1 MKYIFGQVSIL
12 KQLLIKKSMK
22 TKLFFMYAFASVLFA
37 ACNNDDAITNESGIV
52 TDPNGEAYVAL
63 SIKTPATTRA
73 LHDPNQEIGTAD
85 ESKVT
90 DLKLVFFSDANPRV
104 VTDVK
109 DFTVGTD
116 AEAGN
121 PNQPTGTAGKAF
133 KVAAGS
139 KHVLVVANPVAAFA
153 PAVGQSYDAVNAVLT
168 GTVSDVIGANY
179 NDFMMSNAKGGLEPS
194 DAAGADVTLT
204 LYTTQ
209 ALAEANPC
217 SINIDRVAAK
227 VRVYADKIK
236 GMGTPSATG
245 AYPATISD
253 AGWVLNVTNKKYYP
267 CSERLAT
274 YFEGTAAGFRSPFD
288 IYRIGSYRK
297 DPNYDTQHDPL
308 TDGTNYAS
316 DYNYY
321 ATAPAVWNNP
331 TDAQTNPE
339 VEYCLENTQ
348 TAAYNMVAYTTQVLF
363 KAVITPNGLKN
374 YDGSP
379 ATISTGDDWITI
391 GSSQFTYA
399 SLLTYIKQELTNKY
413 TSANPS
419 LYSTP
424 LTDALIA
431 YLNGRSITGAP
442 TLDQPTTPDAA
453 PATKA
458 DSYVTILDGL
468 STAIKTAG
476 AGSVG
481 SFNYYEGGVSYYRIM
496 IKHDDTPTALN
507 ELGEFGV
514 VRNSVYDINITAINN
529 PGYPTIPAPDPTIP
543 DEDEEAWLSVQINVN
558 PWTWYTQSEEL

>member
-1 MKYIFGQVSIL
+1 
-12 KQLLIKKSMK
+12 MK
-22 TKLFFMYAFASVLFA
+22 TKLFFTYAFASVLFA
-37 ACNNDDAITNESGIV
+37 ACSNDDAITNESGIV

-73 LHDPNQEIGTAD
+73 LNSPDQEIGTAD

-90 DLKLVFFSDANPRV
+90 DLKLVFFDDATPRV

-116 AEAGN
+116 LEAGN

-153 PAVGQSYDAVNAVLT
+153 PTVGQNYATVNAALN
-168 GTVSDVIGANY
+168 GTVSDVIGTN
-179 NDFMMSNAKGGLEPS
+179 NDDFMMSNAKGGLEPS
-194 DAAGADVTLT
+194 DATGADVTLT

-227 VRVYADKIK
+227 VRVYAATIT
-236 GMGTPSATG
+236 GIGTS
-245 AYPATISD
+245 ATISD

-267 CSERLAT
+267 CSDRVAT
-274 YFEGTAAGFRSPFD
+274 YLEGTAAGFRSPFD
-288 IYRIGSYRK
+288 IYKIGSYRK
-297 DPNYDTQHDPL
+297 DPNYDTQYNPT
-308 TDGTNYAS
+308 TDATNYAL

-321 ATAPAVWNNP
+321 AGAAVPTTWNNLS
-331 TDAQTNPE
+331 DAQTSPG

-348 TAAYNMVAYTTQVLF
+348 TKNYNMVAYTTQVLF
-363 KAVITPNGLKN
+363 KATITPTGLKN
-374 YDGSP
+374 YDGSA
-379 ATISTGDDWITI
+379 ATISGGDDWISI

-424 LTDALIA
+424 LTNALIA
-431 YLNGRSITGAP
+431 YLNGRGITGAP
-442 TLDQPTTPDAA
+442 TLDQPTTPDAT

-458 DSYVTILDGL
+458 DGYVTTFNGL
-468 STAIKTAG
+468 STDIATKG

-481 SFNYYEGGVSYYRIM
+481 SFNYYKGGVSYYRIM
-496 IKHDDTPTALN
+496 IKHDDTTTALN

-514 VRNSVYDINITAINN
+514 VRNSVYDIKITAINN
-529 PGYPTIPAPDPTIP
+529 PGYPTIPEPDPTIP
-543 DEDEEAWLSVQINVN
+543 DEDEEAWLSVQININ
-558 PWTWYTQSEEL
+558 PWTWYTQNEGL